1 MKNRIIE
8 ILEIGF
14 PKSIIQR
21 EGEPISELI
30 LTEQLAN
37 EINKQII
44 INKINLKLKIKTMDE
59 NLAKLIENQ
68 QDEILALEQEL
79 AEKAE
84 IIKKLVEI
92 INNQEELINKKS

>member
-1 MKNRIIE
+1 MADE
-8 ILEIGF
+8 VAFDLD
-14 PKSIIQR
+14 
-21 EGEPISELI
+21 PISKKSLFS
-30 LTEQLAN
+30 AF
-37 EINKQII
+37 
-44 INKINLKLKIKTMDE
+44 KTMDE

>member
-1 MKNRIIE
+1 
-8 ILEIGF
+8 
-14 PKSIIQR
+14 
-21 EGEPISELI
+21 
-30 LTEQLAN
+30 
-37 EINKQII
+37 
-44 INKINLKLKIKTMDE
+44 MDA

-92 INNQEELINKKS
+92 INKQEENINKNS

>member
-1 MKNRIIE
+1 
-8 ILEIGF
+8 
-14 PKSIIQR
+14 
-21 EGEPISELI
+21 
-30 LTEQLAN
+30 
-37 EINKQII
+37 
-44 INKINLKLKIKTMDE
+44 MDA

-92 INNQEELINKKS
+92 INKQEQNINKNS

>member
-1 MKNRIIE
+1 
-8 ILEIGF
+8 
-14 PKSIIQR
+14 
-21 EGEPISELI
+21 
-30 LTEQLAN
+30 
-37 EINKQII
+37 
-44 INKINLKLKIKTMDE
+44 MDA

-92 INNQEELINKKS
+92 INKQEENFNKNS

>member
-1 MKNRIIE
+1 
-8 ILEIGF
+8 
-14 PKSIIQR
+14 
-21 EGEPISELI
+21 
-30 LTEQLAN
+30 
-37 EINKQII
+37 
-44 INKINLKLKIKTMDE
+44 MDP

-92 INNQEELINKKS
+92 INKQEQNINKNS

>member
-1 MKNRIIE
+1 
-8 ILEIGF
+8 
-14 PKSIIQR
+14 
-21 EGEPISELI
+21 
-30 LTEQLAN
+30 
-37 EINKQII
+37 
-44 INKINLKLKIKTMDE
+44 MDP

-92 INNQEELINKKS
+92 INKQEENINKNL